1 MATIQKRKSRGQ
13 TYWYIVES
21 RRVNGKPRPITLAY
35 LGKAED
41 LLLRLSEPQRAQTF
55 KSYSHGDTCALL
67 KAAEE
72 LDVVKIINQ
81 YIPVLE
87 PSGKKPMRDGLTVG
101 GSLLLAA
108 IGRACQPTSKASW
121 YDWCKGTSL
130 EYCLKTSFTKLD
142 SQHFWDQMNA
152 LPVEAI
158 PHIEKALVQQLITRY
173 QIKPDCLFFDT
184 TNFFTFIDSEN
195 TRCELPKRGR
205 NKQKRH
211 DLRQIGLA
219 LLVTREEQLPLF
231 HKTYEGNQADV
242 RVFKNNVNDML
253 GRLRDVL
260 TELSDI
266 TLVFDK
272 GNNSKENFSLL
283 DQEGCYYVGGL
294 VSSYFKTLI
303 EEANTHF
310 TMLAIDD
317 DKVPVYRV
325 KTSVWGK
332 ERTCVVTVSRVLKE
346 GQLRGIHQQLIKKY
360 ESLNELKQKLEK
372 PTAKLHLTQSELTS
386 RLNKIIQGQFIEEF
400 LKYELIELGDDH
412 WSFIY
417 YIDYVSFR
425 HLENHILGRKILVTN
440 RDGWSNAE
448 IILAYR
454 GQAKVEYAF
463 RSLKNPYHCA
473 ARPQFHWTDQKIQV
487 HILTCLIGYLLAVC
501 VYTKAKKAGY
511 LHNLEHLLEEL
522 NGIRSTHCIENR
534 VDGKRGKLRV
544 SQTLEKID
552 PAIVPIAEAL
562 QITQQNLKS
571 KVNVVV
577 YK

>member
-41 LLLRLSEPQRAQTF
+41 LLLRLSQQQQAQTF

-67 KAAEE
+67 QAAEE
-72 LDVVKIINQ
+72 LDVVGIINK
-81 YIPVLE
+81 YVPPLAL
-87 PSGKKPMRDGLTVG
+87 SGKKPLRDGLTVG

-121 YDWCKGTSL
+121 YDWCRETSM
-130 EYCLKTSFTKLD
+130 EYYLRASFAKLD
-142 SQHFWDQMNA
+142 SQHFWNQMNT

-158 PHIEKALVQQLITRY
+158 PHIEKELVNKLITLY

-205 NKQKRH
+205 NKQKRN

-219 LLVTREEQLPLF
+219 LLVTREEQFPLF

-242 RVFKNNVNDML
+242 TVFKNNASEML
-253 GRLRDVL
+253 NRLRETL
-260 TELSDI
+260 TELSDV
-266 TLVFDK
+266 TLIFDK

-283 DQEGCYYVGGL
+283 DQENCYYVGGL

-303 EEANTHF
+303 EEANSHLT
-310 TMLAIDD
+310 TLIIDQEEI
-317 DKVPVYRV
+317 PIYRV
-325 KTSVWGK
+325 KTKIWGK
-332 ERTCVVTVSRVLKE
+332 ERTCVVTISSVLKE
-346 GQLRGIHQQLIKKY
+346 GQLRGIHQHLIKKY
-360 ESLNELKQKLEK
+360 EALNELKQKLEK
-372 PTAKLHLTQSELTS
+372 QSSRIRLTKSDLEVRLH
-386 RLNKIIQGQFIEEF
+386 KIIQGQFIEEI
-400 LKYELIELGDDH
+400 LKYELIELKENQ
-412 WSFIY
+412 WSFTY
-417 YIDYVSFR
+417 YIDHVVFK
-425 HLENHILGRKILVTN
+425 HLEEFILGRKILVTN
-440 RDGWSNAE
+440 RDEWSSEE

-463 RSLKNPYHCA
+463 RNLKNPYHCA

-487 HILTCLIGYLLAVC
+487 HILTCLIGYLLAVS
-501 VYTKAKKAGY
+501 VYTKAKRVGY
-511 LHNLEHLLEEL
+511 LHSMGRLLDEL
-522 NGIRSTHCIENR
+522 NNIRLTSCIENR
-534 VDGKRGKLRV
+534 TEGKRGKLKTH
-544 SQTLEKID
+544 QLLEKMDTNI
-552 PAIVPIAEAL
+552 ISVAEAL

-571 KVNVVV
+571 RLNVVV